1 MFKEELEVLILKK
14 KMMMKKGQMDNVLD
28 VSNNDVL

>member
-14 KMMMKKGQMDNVLD
+14 KMMMMKEEKDNVLD